1 MGRSKDIAN
10 LGSSATSLDTVGS
23 NLLINGAH
31 TIDQRNSGSSATVT
45 NGADHFIADRF
56 RFSENSSATFSAQQV
71 SDAPVGFEK
80 SSKITVTGTDS
91 SLAGT
96 EFHRILQPIE
106 GSNIS
111 HLNWG
116 SSNAK
121 TLTLTFHV
129 KSSLTGQFYVFAFN
143 NAANRTFLSGYT
155 IDAANTW
162 EKKTITINGDTSGTW
177 LTTNLV
183 GIYLGWSLGTG
194 STYQSNTLDAW
205 QGSFAMAKSDQVNF
219 GATNSATWQVTGCQL
234 EVGSA
239 TDFEHEP
246 YSVTL
251 AKAQRYYAKIENTA
265 GAEKYLGLLQAY
277 ASGSVFGVIA
287 DYPQIMRTTPTVT
300 QSGTF
305 KFALPS
311 SSDAGGATTI
321 GYFAPTSRSWLSG
334 GWGGGS
340 GLTQGHASVMNW
352 LDGAFLTADA
362 EL

>member
-1 MGRSKDIAN
+1 MSKARELAE
-10 LGSSATSLDTVGS
+10 LGAAYDSGALS
-23 NLLINGAH
+23 NRNIIINGAH
-31 TIDQRNSGSSATVT
+31 TVDQRNSGSSANVT

-91 SLAGT
+91 SLAAG

-143 NAANRTFLSGYT
+143 SAANRTFLSGYT
-155 IDAANTW
+155 IDSANTW
-162 EKKTITINGDTSGTW
+162 EKKTITITGDTSGTW
-177 LTTNLV
+177 LTTTGA

-194 STYQSNTLDAW
+194 STYQSSTLDAF
-205 QGSFAMAKSDQVNF
+205 QAGFYMAKSDQVNF
-219 GATNSATWQVTGCQL
+219 GATNSATWQVTGVQL
-234 EVGSA
+234 ELGTEATPFEVRSYGDELARCQRYFFKQPIDSYGPFFCQYVTTHRFSHIWFPVPMRATPTSTTTLSTGSA
-239 TDFEHEP
+239 DQYHPDP
-246 YSVTL
+246 YHT
-251 AKAQRYYAKIENTA
+251 KYYAAGDYDSSTSVSHTA
-265 GAEKYLGLLQAY
+265 FQ
-277 ASGSVFGVIA
+277 
-287 DYPQIMRTTPTVT
+287 
-300 QSGTF
+300 
-305 KFALPS
+305 
-311 SSDAGGATTI
+311 
-321 GYFAPTSRSWLSG
+321 
-334 GWGGGS
+334 
-340 GLTQGHASVMNW
+340 
-352 LDGAFLTADA
+352 ADA

>member
-1 MGRSKDIAN
+1 MSLARDIAD
-10 LGSSATSLDTVGS
+10 LGSSATSLDKVGS

-31 TIDQRNSGSSATVT
+31 TVDQRNSGSSANVT

-91 SLAGT
+91 SLAAT

-143 NAANRTFLSGYT
+143 SAANRTFLSGYT
-155 IDAANTW
+155 IDSANTW
-162 EKKTITINGDTSGTW
+162 EKKSIQISGDQSGTW
-177 LTTNLV
+177 LTTTGV

-194 STYQSNTLDAW
+194 STYQSSTLDAF
-205 QGSFAMAKSDQVNF
+205 QAGFFMAKSDQVNF
-219 GATNSATWQVTGCQL
+219 GATNSATWQLTGCQL
-234 EVGSA
+234 EVGSV

-251 AKAQRYYAKIENTA
+251 AKAQRYFYSWTSS
-265 GAEKYLGLLQAY
+265 GLTDNLYIRSPY
-277 ASGSVFGVIA
+277 ASGTPPNTSASVAYTFPVT
-287 DYPQIMRTTPTVT
+287 MRANPTMA
-300 QSGTF
+300 
-305 KFALPS
+305 ALTGSAVSNLNRMTS
-311 SSDAGGATTI
+311 SIHNAT
-321 GYFAPTSRSWLSG
+321 A
-334 GWGGGS
+334 
-340 GLTQGHASVMNW
+340 QHASTSSNAALS
-352 LDGAFLTADA
+352 LDTWTADA

>member
-1 MGRSKDIAN
+1 MTKAREIAD

-23 NLLINGAH
+23 NLIINGAH
-31 TIDQRNSGSSATVT
+31 TVDQRNSGSSANVT

-71 SDAPVGFEK
+71 SDAPAGFEK

-91 SLAGT
+91 SLAAT

-143 NAANRTFLSGYT
+143 SAANRTFLSGYT
-155 IDAANTW
+155 IDSADTW
-162 EKKTITINGDTSGTW
+162 EKKTITITGDTSGTW
-177 LTTNLV
+177 LTTTGA

-194 STYQSNTLDAW
+194 STYQSSTLDAF
-205 QGSFAMAKSDQVNF
+205 QAGFYMAKSDQVNF
-219 GATNSATWQVTGCQL
+219 GATNSATWQLTGCQL

-239 TDFEHEP
+239 TDFEHRS
-246 YSVTL
+246 YADQL
-251 AKAQRYYAKIENTA
+251 QACQRYYFQVNGDSSDRVGIGGYAVGASEARMDVVFPCAMRAAPTISGTGTAQFDANTDSADFNVSAMIIDEAPTGIISGLGIQIASSSMVA
-265 GAEKYLGLLQAY
+265 G
-277 ASGSVFGVIA
+277 
-287 DYPQIMRTTPTVT
+287 
-300 QSGTF
+300 QSGGF
-305 KFALPS
+305 RF
-311 SSDAGGATTI
+311 
-321 GYFAPTSRSWLSG
+321 RSTGTLSF
-334 GWGGGS
+334 S
-340 GLTQGHASVMNW
+340 
-352 LDGAFLTADA
+352 A